1 MVRTPMIP
9 TQKIQVGRRI
19 DPRPSRRHLPVTTSP
34 LHIAVVGGGIG
45 GLAAALAIAR
55 SGHRVTVVERAARFG
70 EIGAGLQLAPN
81 ASLALEELG
90 VLDAVQRSAVA
101 PPQLVMMDA
110 LTGKQVTALDLRSDA
125 YRSRFKHPYLVTHR
139 TDLHGALLAAC
150 EEHPSI
156 TLRTGRTVTDAVQTQ
171 AEVRLHFAETPERLS
186 ADAVVAADGLHSRL
200 RQILV
205 NDGAPVCSKYVAY
218 RGALPVTSMTGSMAQ
233 HATTES
239 VIVWAGPRMHL
250 VQYPVR
256 RGELYNQV
264 AVFESDHYDPD
275 SDDWGTEA
283 ELEER
288 FVDVCDVVRDALPLV
303 ARDRRWPLF
312 DRLPITDWVHGRIVL
327 LGDAAHPMLQYL
339 AQGACQALEDAVAL
353 GHALR
358 DHGHP
363 EDAFASY
370 AALRTERAASI
381 QTNARRFGE
390 ICHMDGMGAFLRNQ
404 LLSDRTPEDFDDVAW
419 VWTPAGDL
427 QPATTP

>member
-1 MVRTPMIP
+1 
-9 TQKIQVGRRI
+9 
-19 DPRPSRRHLPVTTSP
+19 VTSSP

-45 GLAAALAIAR
+45 GLAAALAVAR
-55 SGHRVTVVERAARFG
+55 SGHRVTVVERSARFG

-110 LTGKQVTALDLRSDA
+110 LSGHQLAALDLQSDA
-125 YRSRFKHPYLVTHR
+125 YLSRFNHPYLVTHR
-139 TDLHGALLAAC
+139 TDLHGALLTAC
-150 EEHPSI
+150 QEHPSI
-156 TLRTGRTVTDAVQTQ
+156 TLRTGHTVTDAVQTS
-171 AEVRLHFAETPERLS
+171 ADVRLHFAETPHRLV

-218 RGALPVTSMTGSMAQ
+218 RGALPVSSMTGAMAQ

-239 VIVWAGPRMHL
+239 VLVWAGPRMHL

-264 AVFESDHYDPD
+264 AVFESDRFAPD
-275 SDDWGTEA
+275 GDDWGTEA

-288 FVDVCDVVRDALPLV
+288 FAGACDTVRNALPLI

-312 DRLPITDWVHGRIVL
+312 DRLPLTDWVHDRIVL

-353 GHALR
+353 GRALHE
-358 DHGHP
+358 HGRPH
-363 EDAFASY
+363 DAFASY
-370 AALRTERAASI
+370 AARRTKRAAAI

-390 ICHMDGMGAFLRNQ
+390 ICHLDGMGAVLRNQ
-404 LLSDRTPEDFDDVAW
+404 LLSRRTAEDFDDIAW

-427 QPATTP
+427 QPSITP

>member
-1 MVRTPMIP
+1 M
-9 TQKIQVGRRI
+9 
-19 DPRPSRRHLPVTTSP
+19 PVTSSP

-45 GLAAALAIAR
+45 GLTAALAVAR

-90 VLDAVQRSAVA
+90 VLDAVRRSAVA

-110 LTGKQVTALDLRSDA
+110 LSGQQLAALDLQSDA
-125 YRSRFKHPYLVTHR
+125 YLSRFKHPYLVTHR
-139 TDLHGALLAAC
+139 TDLHGALLTAC
-150 EEHPSI
+150 QEHPAIS
-156 TLRTGRTVTDAVQTQ
+156 LHTGRTVTDAEQTT
-171 AEVRLHFAETPERLS
+171 AEVRLHFAETPERLV

-200 RQILV
+200 RQIV
-205 NDGAPVCSKYVAY
+205 VADGAPVCSKYVAF
-218 RGALPVTSMTGSMAQ
+218 RGALPVTRMTGSMAR

-264 AVFESDHYDPD
+264 AVFESDHYTPD

-288 FVDVCDVVRDALPLV
+288 FAGTCETVRDALPLI

-312 DRLPITDWVHGRIVL
+312 DRPPLTDWVHGRIVL

-339 AQGACQALEDAVAL
+339 AQGGCQALEDAVTL
-353 GHALR
+353 GRALR
-358 DHGHP
+358 EHP
-363 EDAFASY
+363 DPESAFASY
-370 AALRTERAASI
+370 ADRRTERAASI

-390 ICHMDGMGAFLRNQ
+390 ICHLEGMGAVMRNQ
-404 LLSDRTPEDFDDVAW
+404 LLASRTPEDFDDIAW
-419 VWTPAGDL
+419 VWTPASAL
-427 QPATTP
+427 LPSTTR

>member
-1 MVRTPMIP
+1 M
-9 TQKIQVGRRI
+9 
-19 DPRPSRRHLPVTTSP
+19 TTSP
-34 LHIAVVGGGIG
+34 LHTAVVGGGIG

-55 SGHRVTVVERAARFG
+55 TSHRVTVVERSARFG

-90 VLDAVQRSAVA
+90 VLDAVRRSAVA
-101 PPQLVMMDA
+101 PPRLVMMDA
-110 LTGKQVTALDLRSDA
+110 LTGHQVTALDLRGDA
-125 YRSRFKHPYLVTHR
+125 YRERFRHPYLVTHR

-150 EEHPSI
+150 EKHPAI

-171 AEVRLHFAETPERLS
+171 AEVRLHFAETSEQLA

-200 RQILV
+200 RRILV

-218 RGALPVTSMTGSMAQ
+218 RGALPVTSMTGAMAR

-275 SDDWGTEA
+275 SDGWGTEA

-288 FVDVCDVVRDALPLV
+288 FAAACGAVRDALPLV
-303 ARDRRWPLF
+303 ARDRRWPLY

-353 GHALR
+353 GRALR
-358 DHGHP
+358 DHGRP

-370 AALRTERAASI
+370 AALRTERTARI
-381 QTNARRFGE
+381 QTEARRFGE
-390 ICHMDGMGAFLRNQ
+390 ICHLDGMGAFLRNR

-419 VWTPAGDL
+419 VWTPAGDP

>member
-1 MVRTPMIP
+1 M
-9 TQKIQVGRRI
+9 
-19 DPRPSRRHLPVTTSP
+19 TTSP

-45 GLAAALAIAR
+45 GLAAALAVAR

-90 VLDAVQRSAVA
+90 VLDAVRRSAVA

-110 LTGKQVTALDLRSDA
+110 LTGEQVAALDLRSDG

-139 TDLHGALLAAC
+139 TDLHGALLGAC
-150 EEHPSI
+150 REHPSI
-156 TLRTGRTVTDAVQTQ
+156 SLRTGHTVTDAARTA
-171 AEVRLHFAETPERLS
+171 AEVRLHFAETPERLA

-205 NDGAPVCSKYVAY
+205 NDGSPVCSKYVAY
-218 RGALPVTSMTGSMAQ
+218 RGALPVSSMTGAMAQ

-264 AVFESDHYDPD
+264 AVFESDHYTPD
-275 SDDWGTEA
+275 GDDWGSEA

-288 FVDVCDVVRDALPLV
+288 FAGTCGTVRDALPLI

-312 DRLPITDWVHGRIVL
+312 DRPPLTEWVHGRIVL

-353 GHALR
+353 GQALGE
-358 DHGHP
+358 HSSP
-363 EDAFASY
+363 EDAFAAY
-370 AALRTERAASI
+370 ASRRTERAASI

-390 ICHMDGMGAFLRNQ
+390 ICHLDGMGAVMRNQ
-404 LLSDRTPEDFDDVAW
+404 LLSGRGTEDFDDVAW
-419 VWTPAGDL
+419 VWTPVGDL
-427 QPATTP
+427 QPAITS

>member
-1 MVRTPMIP
+1 M
-9 TQKIQVGRRI
+9 
-19 DPRPSRRHLPVTTSP
+19 PVTSP
-34 LHIAVVGGGIG
+34 PPHIAVVGGGIG

-55 SGHRVTVVERAARFG
+55 AGNRVTLVERATRFG

-90 VLDAVQRSAVA
+90 VLDAVRRSAVA
-101 PPQLVMMDA
+101 PPRLVMMDA
-110 LTGKQVTALDLRSDA
+110 LTGEQITALDLRGDA
-125 YRSRFKHPYLVTHR
+125 YLSRFEHPYLVTHR
-139 TDLHGALLAAC
+139 TDLHAALLAAC
-150 EEHPSI
+150 QEHPSI
-156 TLRTGRTVTDAVQTQ
+156 GLRTGHTVTDAVQTST
-171 AEVRLHFAETPERLS
+171 EVRLRFAGTSEPLT
-186 ADAVVAADGLHSRL
+186 ADAVVAADGLRSRL

-205 NDGAPVCSKYVAY
+205 DDGDPVCSRYVAY
-218 RGALPVTSMTGSMAQ
+218 RGALPVSGMTGAMAR

-264 AVFESDHYDPD
+264 AVFESDRYTPD

-288 FVDVCDVVRDALPLV
+288 FTRACGPVRDALPLI

-312 DRLPITDWVHGRIVL
+312 DRPPLTDWVHGRIVL

-353 GHALR
+353 GRALR
-358 DHGHP
+358 EHPDP

-370 AALRTERAASI
+370 AGRRTGRAASI

-390 ICHMDGMGAFLRNQ
+390 ICHLDGMGAVMRNR
-404 LLSDRTPEDFDDVAW
+404 LLASRTPEDFDDIAW
-419 VWTPAGDL
+419 VWTPATERVT
-427 QPATTP
+427 ATAP

>member
-1 MVRTPMIP
+1 MTP
-9 TQKIQVGRRI
+9 
-19 DPRPSRRHLPVTTSP
+19 PS

-45 GLAAALAIAR
+45 GLAAALAVAR
-55 SGHRVTVVERAARFG
+55 AGHRVTLVERATRFG

-101 PPQLVMMDA
+101 PPRLVMMDA
-110 LTGKQVTALDLRSDA
+110 LSGEQITALDLRGST
-125 YRSRFKHPYLVTHR
+125 YRDRFEHPYLVTHR

-150 EEHPSI
+150 EAHPSI
-156 TLRTGRTVTDAVQTQ
+156 GLRTGHTVTDAVQTPS
-171 AEVRLHFAETPERLS
+171 EVHLCFAETSERLS

-200 RQILV
+200 RRLLV
-205 NDGAPVCSKYVAY
+205 DDGDPVCSRYVAF
-218 RGALPVTSMTGSMAQ
+218 RGALPVSSMTGAMSR
-233 HATTES
+233 HASSES

-264 AVFESDHYDPD
+264 AVFESDHYVPG

-288 FVDVCDVVRDALPLV
+288 FAGACRAVRDALPLV

-312 DRLPITDWVHGRIVL
+312 DRLPVTDWVHGRIVL

-353 GHALR
+353 GRALGEHADPR
-358 DHGHP
+358 
-363 EDAFASY
+363 DAFSSY
-370 AALRTERAASI
+370 AGPRSERTAEI
-381 QTNARRFGE
+381 QTGARRFGE
-390 ICHMDGMGAFLRNQ
+390 ICHLDGMGAVMRNQ
-404 LLSDRTPEDFDDVAW
+404 LLSTRTPDDFDDIAW
-419 VWTPAGDL
+419 VWTPA
-427 QPATTP
+427 PAPASSATR